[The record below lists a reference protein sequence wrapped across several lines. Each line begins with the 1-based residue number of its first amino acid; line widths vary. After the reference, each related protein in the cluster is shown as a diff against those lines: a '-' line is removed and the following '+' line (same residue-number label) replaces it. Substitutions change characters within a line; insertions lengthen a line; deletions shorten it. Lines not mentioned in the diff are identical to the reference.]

1 MFLVFRQNPLL
12 FASKLIE
19 TLRFNDLAITRGMDV
34 LSNTLFFLYF
44 ARRGV
49 WEAHTRYQAPEGATS
64 RKLTCFA
71 AKLALGEVL

>member
-1 MFLVFRQNPLL
+1 MGK
-12 FASKLIE
+12 ASFD
-19 TLRFNDLAITRGMDV
+19 RHRM
-34 LSNTLFFLYF
+34 LSENCFTASQLNTLFFLYF

>member
-1 MFLVFRQNPLL
+1 MYDTTESFSNAFAISSFQN
-12 FASKLIE
+12 
-19 TLRFNDLAITRGMDV
+19 
-34 LSNTLFFLYF
+34 SNTLFFLYF

-49 WEAHTRYQAPEGATS
+49 WEVHTRYQAPEGATS